1 MGCGCK
7 KNKSTTT
14 NKQAINST
22 NKKLQETIKTQ
33 VEKYYDTNKGG
44 TKEN

>member
-7 KNKSTTT
+7 KNKNVTTT
-14 NKQAINST
+14 QKNVVST

-33 VEKYYDTNKGG
+33 VEKYYDSNKND
-44 TKEN
+44 ENK